1 MLEFE
6 EIKSYELMKYLYED
20 YAKYEQVMKEA
31 TFTNQEIKKISLEKV
46 TPELK
51 ERAQELQVKATR
63 EIEKLGEII
72 CNFHKDFKMLREA
85 CQD

>member
-1 MLEFE
+1 MGLYLA
-6 EIKSYELMKYLYED
+6 IKVSEALK
-20 YAKYEQVMKEA
+20 KKER
-31 TFTNQEIKKISLEKV
+31 EIKKISLEKV